1 MELRSDIVDKRFR
14 KLLSQV
20 SADIDIELAFRAV
33 YFAANDEVLD
43 DMIKILNSF
52 MGRGL
57 SPNVALPIVMS
68 RPIPT
73 SESVRN
79 ANDHGPL
86 SSHTGELTSSN
97 SSSVRTTIVR
107 AIDGNGEVFRREILG
122 ENQGGAYKKR
132 KKPMKEILE
141 NAENGIVSKSNY
153 DGVPNQRKR
162 SINEISENV
171 ESGTVSAGT
180 KKSR

>member
-1 MELRSDIVDKRFR
+1 
-14 KLLSQV
+14 
-20 SADIDIELAFRAV
+20 
-33 YFAANDEVLD
+33 
-43 DMIKILNSF
+43 

-122 ENQGGAYKKR
+122 ENQGGGYKKR
-132 KKPMKEILE
+132 KKPMRFKKLF
-141 NAENGIVSKSNY
+141 NTFFLL
-153 DGVPNQRKR
+153 GVL
-162 SINEISENV
+162 
-171 ESGTVSAGT
+171 TVPALPA
-180 KKSR
+180 